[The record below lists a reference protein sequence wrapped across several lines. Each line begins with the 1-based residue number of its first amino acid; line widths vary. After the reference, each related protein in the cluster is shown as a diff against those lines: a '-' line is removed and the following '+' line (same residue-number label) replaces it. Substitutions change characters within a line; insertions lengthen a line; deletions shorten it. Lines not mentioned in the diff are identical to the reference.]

1 MCVSLNFVDFVINAY
16 VICSHWIYISHLQP
30 LEKKNLI
37 LTFQNQYIGPILI
50 TQLCIYVYYIFKN
63 MYKHVILL

>member
-1 MCVSLNFVDFVINAY
+1 MHTSSVVIGY
-16 VICSHWIYISHLQP
+16 IYISHLQP

-50 TQLCIYVYYIFKN
+50 TQLCIMICILYIQKYV
-63 MYKHVILL
+63 

>member
-30 LEKKNLI
+30 LEKKKSDFDFSKSI
-37 LTFQNQYIGPILI
+37 YRTYFDHSTVYHDMYIIYSKI
-50 TQLCIYVYYIFKN
+50 CIN
-63 MYKHVILL
+63 M

>member
-50 TQLCIYVYYIFKN
+50 TQLCIMICILYIQKYV
-63 MYKHVILL
+63 